1 MELRSRR
8 RKIQCA
14 TVKASSPY
22 PATIVQRRVGRRL
35 RRDRCRL
42 SGVARVVDMSRPV
55 LKTTRETRHNCP
67 MKIDIPKDQEQW
79 LQTRVADGDFTSVE
93 EGVRRVIADRM
104 ALEVDDLAWAR
115 PAVELARAAAARG
128 EVMSLEEALADMRA
142 HLATLER

>member
-1 MELRSRR
+1 
-8 RKIQCA
+8 
-14 TVKASSPY
+14 
-22 PATIVQRRVGRRL
+22 
-35 RRDRCRL
+35 
-42 SGVARVVDMSRPV
+42 
-55 LKTTRETRHNCP
+55 